1 MGERSHMAIGCS
13 LTGSLLPGER
23 GGFEL
28 HNIRRLWI
36 VLAIIVVTSF
46 VGLGFIG
53 QQIWVHRPP
62 IPSAVVTPPGETLFT
77 AQDIERGRQV
87 WQSMGG
93 QQLGSIWGHGA
104 YLTPDWSADWLH
116 RELTFIL
123 DRWAMRDF
131 GVPFAEV
138 SREAQAALKER
149 LREEIRNDRVDPATG
164 VLTVSDDRAAAIRD
178 NQAYYEGLFGSAP
191 QQAVLREQYAMPE
204 NPIPDASRRAVLTT
218 FFFWASWA
226 TATDRPGDTATY
238 TMNWPH
244 EPLIGNLPT
253 TEAVVWSVASFIAL
267 IGAIGLLVWY
277 QAAQIHE
284 EPAAGPPAS
293 DPMEALRPTRSM
305 LATRK
310 YFAIVMLLFLV
321 QIGLGTLTAHY
332 TVEGQH
338 FYGFPLADWLP
349 YAVTRTWH
357 TQIAIFW
364 IATAWLA
371 TGLYIAPAISGY
383 DPPWQTLGVNVLF
396 AALLVVVAGSL
407 AGEWLGVQQRLGLDT
422 NFWFGHQGYEYV
434 DLGRFWQI
442 LLFVGLLL
450 WLFLV
455 GRALWPALRKPSDS
469 RSLIA
474 SVFVLTVAIALFY
487 SAGLA
492 WGKHTHLAMVEYWRW
507 WVVHLWVEGFFEVF
521 ATAVIALLFMKL
533 GLVRA
538 KIASS
543 AVLVSAIIFLSGG
556 IIGTLHHLYWSGTPA
571 SVMAFGAVFSA
582 LEVVPLVLLGLEGY
596 NNYRVTKTA
605 TWVFAYRWPILF
617 FVAVAFWNMLG
628 AGVFGFLVNPPIS
641 LYYIQGLNTTAVHAH
656 AALFGV
662 YGMLGIGLMLFCLR
676 GLTARDAWDDRLLKW
691 GFWGLNIGLAM
702 MLFFSLL
709 PIGAIQGWAAVAEG
723 FWYARSVEVVQSPL
737 VRTLVWM
744 RVPGDIVFG
753 LGALLIGLF
762 LFKLWR
768 GSLGRV
774 SLETG
779 RKGESPLAAE

>member
-1 MGERSHMAIGCS
+1 MHS
-13 LTGSLLPGER
+13 
-23 GGFEL
+23 
-28 HNIRRLWI
+28 IRRLWI
-36 VLAIIVVTSF
+36 VLTIIVVVSF
-46 VGLGFIG
+46 AVLGFIG
-53 QQIWVHRPP
+53 QQIYVHRPP
-62 IPSAVVTPPGETLFT
+62 IPSAVVTEGGETLFT
-77 AQDIERGRQV
+77 RDDIQRGRQV

-116 RELTFIL
+116 RELVFML
-123 DRWAMRDF
+123 DRWAQRDY
-131 GVPFAEV
+131 GVPFTEV
-138 SREAQAALKER
+138 SREQQAALKER
-149 LREEIRNDRVDPATG
+149 LSAEIRNDRVDPETG
-164 VLTVSDDRAAAIRD
+164 VLMVSPERAAAIGD
-178 NQAYYEGLFGSAP
+178 NRSFYEGLFGAAP
-191 QQAVLREQYAMPE
+191 EQAVLREKYALPE
-204 NPIPDASRRAVLTT
+204 NPVPDVSRREALTT
-218 FFFWASWA
+218 FLFWTSWA
-226 TATDRPGDTATY
+226 TATNRPGEAATY

-253 TEAVVWSVASFIAL
+253 TEAVVWSVASFVAL

-277 QAAQIHE
+277 QAARLEKE
-284 EPAAGPPAS
+284 EVPAPPAS
-293 DPMEALRPTRSM
+293 DPLETLRPTGSM

-310 YFAIVMLLFLV
+310 YFGVVMLLFLV

-332 TVEGQH
+332 TIEGQH

-371 TGLYIAPAISGY
+371 TGLYIAPAVSGY
-383 DPPWQTLGVNVLF
+383 EPPRQTLGVNVLF
-396 AALLVVVAGSL
+396 VALLVVVAGSL
-407 AGEWLGVQQRLGLDT
+407 AGEWFGVQQKLGLDA

-450 WLFLV
+450 WLLLV
-455 GRALWPALRKPSDS
+455 GRALWPVLRKPSES
-469 RSLIA
+469 QPLIA
-474 SVFVLTVAIALFY
+474 AVFISTVAIALFY
-487 SAGLA
+487 AAGLA
-492 WGKHTHLAMVEYWRW
+492 WGRHTALSMIEYWRW

-538 KIASS
+538 KIASA
-543 AVLVSAIIFLSGG
+543 AVLVSTIIFLSGG
-556 IIGTLHHLYWSGTPA
+556 IIGTLHHLYWAGTPP
-571 SVMAFGAVFSA
+571 SVMAWGAVVSA

-596 NNYRVTKTA
+596 HNYRMTRSTEWIV
-605 TWVFAYRWPILF
+605 AYRWPILF

-628 AGVFGFLVNPPIS
+628 AGVFGFLINPPIS

-676 GLTARDAWDDRLLKW
+676 GLTVRAAWDDRLLKW
-691 GFWGLNIGLAM
+691 GFWGLNIGLLM
-702 MLFFSLL
+702 MLFLSLL
-709 PIGAIQGWAAVAEG
+709 PIGVIQGWAAVSVG
-723 FWYARSVEVVQSPL
+723 LWYARSVEVVQSPL

-753 LGALLIGLF
+753 LGALLIAVF
-762 LFKLWR
+762 VFKLWL

-774 SLETG
+774 PLTKGREGET
-779 RKGESPLAAE
+779 PMAAE

>member
-1 MGERSHMAIGCS
+1 M
-13 LTGSLLPGER
+13 
-23 GGFEL
+23 

-36 VLAIIVVTSF
+36 VLTIVVVVSF
-46 VGLGFIG
+46 AGLGFIG
-53 QQIWVHRPP
+53 QQIYVHRPP
-62 IPSAVVTPPGETLFT
+62 VPSAVVTESGETLFT
-77 AQDIERGRQV
+77 RDDIQRGRQV

-116 RELTFIL
+116 RELVFML
-123 DRWAMRDF
+123 DRWAERDY
-131 GVPFAEV
+131 GLPFADI
-138 SREAQAALKER
+138 SRERQAALKER
-149 LREEIRNDRVDPATG
+149 LSEEIRSDRVDPETG
-164 VLTVSDDRAAAIRD
+164 VLTVSAERTAAIRN
-178 NQAYYEGLFGSAP
+178 NQSFYEGLFGAAP
-191 QQAVLREQYAMPE
+191 AQADLREKYALPE
-204 NPIPDASRRAVLTT
+204 NPVPDASRRQWLTT
-218 FFFWASWA
+218 FLFWTSWA
-226 TATDRPGDTATY
+226 TATNRPGEAATY

-253 TEAVVWSVASFIAL
+253 TEAVVWSVASFVAL

-277 QAAQIHE
+277 QAAQLE
-284 EPAAGPPAS
+284 EEAAPPPPVS
-293 DPMEALRPTRSM
+293 DPLETLRPTSSM

-310 YFAIVMLLFLV
+310 YFGVVMLLFLV

-332 TVEGQH
+332 TIEGQH

-371 TGLYIAPAISGY
+371 TGLYIAPAVSGY
-383 DPPWQTLGVNVLF
+383 EPPRQTLGVNVLF
-396 AALLVVVAGSL
+396 GALLIVVVGSL
-407 AGEWLGVQQRLGLDT
+407 AGEWFGVEQKLGLDA

-450 WLFLV
+450 WLLLV
-455 GRALWPALRKPSDS
+455 GRSLWPVLRKPSDS
-469 RSLIA
+469 QPLIA
-474 SVFVLTVAIALFY
+474 ALFVSTVAIALFY
-487 SAGLA
+487 AAGLT
-492 WGKHTHLAMVEYWRW
+492 WGQHTALSMIEYWRW

-538 KIASS
+538 KIASA
-543 AVLVSAIIFLSGG
+543 AVLVSTIIFLSGG
-556 IIGTLHHLYWSGTPA
+556 IMGTLHHLYWAGTPP
-571 SVMAFGAVFSA
+571 SVMAWGAVVSA

-596 NNYRVTKTA
+596 RNYRVTKSTK
-605 TWVFAYRWPILF
+605 WISSYRWPILF

-628 AGVFGFLVNPPIS
+628 AGVFGFLINPPIS

-676 GLTARDAWDDRLLKW
+676 GLTVRAAWDDRLLKW
-691 GFWGLNIGLAM
+691 GFWGLNIGLTM
-702 MLFFSLL
+702 MLFLSLL
-709 PIGAIQGWAAVAEG
+709 PIGAIQGWAAVSEG
-723 FWYARSVEVVQSPL
+723 LWYARSVEVVHSPL

-753 LGALLIGLF
+753 LGALMIALF
-762 LFKLWR
+762 VFKLWL

-774 SLETG
+774 PMTKG
-779 RKGESPLAAE
+779 REGESPMAAE

>member
-1 MGERSHMAIGCS
+1 MQNLKA
-13 LTGSLLPGER
+13 
-23 GGFEL
+23 
-28 HNIRRLWI
+28 LWI
-36 VLAIIVVTSF
+36 VLAVICIVSF
-46 VGLGFIG
+46 AILGLIG
-53 QQIWVHRPP
+53 RQIYVHMPP
-62 IPSAVVTPPGETLFT
+62 VPNVVATESGEVLFT
-77 AQDIERGRQV
+77 SDDIQRGRQV

-93 QQLGSIWGHGA
+93 HQLGSIWGHGS

-116 RELTFIL
+116 RELVMIL
-123 DRWAMRDF
+123 DQWAMQDYGARYDDLSS
-131 GVPFAEV
+131 E
-138 SREAQAALKER
+138 RRAALRDR
-149 LREEIRNDRVDPATG
+149 LQTEVRNDHPDEAGRLV
-164 VLTVSDDRAAAIRD
+164 VSDARAAAIRA
-178 NQAYYEGLFGSAP
+178 NQRYYSDLFG
-191 QQAVLREQYAMPE
+191 AVPELTNLRAQYAMPE
-204 NPIPDASRRAVLTT
+204 NPIPDAARREALTT

-226 TATDRPGDTATY
+226 TTTNRPGTETTY

-244 EPLIGNLPT
+244 EPLVGNVVT

-277 QAAQIHE
+277 QAIYVAE
-284 EPAAGPPAS
+284 EPLPESPKT
-293 DPMEALRPTRSM
+293 DPLVALQPTHSM

-310 YFAIVMLLFLV
+310 YFYVVILLFLT

-371 TGLYIAPAISGY
+371 TGLYIAPATGGD
-383 DPPWQTLGVNVLF
+383 DPKYQTLGVNFLF
-396 AALLVVVAGSL
+396 VALLIVVIGSL
-407 AGEWLGVQQRLGLDT
+407 TGEWFAVQQKMGLEW
-422 NFWFGHQGYEYV
+422 NFWFGHQGYEYI

-442 LLFVGLLL
+442 LLFIGLLL
-450 WLFLV
+450 WLVLV
-455 GRALWPALRKPSDS
+455 GRAIWPALSKPSDS
-469 RSLIA
+469 RALIGM
-474 SVFVLTVAIALFY
+474 VFISTVAIALFY
-487 SAGLA
+487 AAGLA
-492 WGKHTHLAMVEYWRW
+492 WGQHTHLSMIEYWRW

-538 KIASS
+538 KVASIAVIFST
-543 AVLVSAIIFLSGG
+543 IIFLSGG
-556 IIGTLHHLYWSGTPA
+556 IIGTLHHLYWSGAPP
-571 SVMAFGAVFSA
+571 SVMAWGAVVSA

-596 NNYRVTKTA
+596 HNYRYTERA
-605 TWVFAYRWPILF
+605 PWVAAYRWPIIF

-656 AALFGV
+656 GALFGV

-676 GLTARDAWDDRLLKW
+676 GMSSMTAWDDRLLKW
-691 GFWGLNIGLAM
+691 GFWCLNIGLAM
-702 MLFFSLL
+702 MLFMSLL

-723 FWYARSVEVVQSPL
+723 FWYARSVEVVQSPT
-737 VRTLVWM
+737 VRFLVWM

-753 LGALLIGLF
+753 IGALLIGIF
-762 LFKLWR
+762 VFKLWY
-768 GSLGRV
+768 GSRGRV
-774 SLETG
+774 
-779 RKGESPLAAE
+779 RVKKAGEAPSPLAAE

>member
-1 MGERSHMAIGCS
+1 M
-13 LTGSLLPGER
+13 
-23 GGFEL
+23 

-53 QQIWVHRPP
+53 RQIWVHRPP
-62 IPSAVVTPPGETLFT
+62 IPSAVVTQSGDTLLT
-77 AQDIERGRQV
+77 VQDIERGRQV

-131 GVPFAEV
+131 GMPFTEV
-138 SREAQAALKER
+138 NREVQAALKER
-149 LREEIRNDRVDPATG
+149 LRHEIRNDRVDPETG
-164 VLTVSDDRAAAIRD
+164 ILTVSEDRAAAIRA
-178 NQAYYEGLFGSAP
+178 NRAYYEGLFGAAP
-191 QQAVLREQYAMPE
+191 QQSLLREQYAMPE
-204 NPIPDASRRAVLTT
+204 NPIPDASRRAALTA
-218 FFFWASWA
+218 FFFWTSWA
-226 TATDRPGDTATY
+226 TATNRPGDTATY

-253 TEAVVWSVASFIAL
+253 TEAVVWSVASFVAL

-277 QAAQIHE
+277 QAAQVHE
-284 EPAAGPPAS
+284 EPAGPPAS

-407 AGEWLGVQQRLGLDT
+407 AGEWLGVQQQLGLDT

-474 SVFVLTVAIALFY
+474 SVFVSTVAIALFY
-487 SAGLA
+487 AAGLA

-533 GLVRA
+533 GLVRQ

-543 AVLVSAIIFLSGG
+543 AVLISAIIFLSGG

-596 NNYRVTKTA
+596 NNYRVTRTA

-676 GLTARDAWDDRLLKW
+676 GLKPDVVWNEKLLKTA
-691 GFWGLNIGLAM
+691 FWSLNIGLAGM
-702 MLFFSLL
+702 SLL
-709 PIGAIQGWAAVAEG
+709 TLLPLGILQLNAALEHG
-723 FWYARSVEVVQSPL
+723 YWFARSAEFMQQPIVDM
-737 VRTLVWM
+737 LVWM
-744 RVPGDIVFG
+744 RVPADTLFSV
-753 LGALLIGLF
+753 GALALVWF
-762 LFKLWR
+762 VASLWLAPR
-768 GSLGRV
+768 R
-774 SLETG
+774 E
-779 RKGESPLAAE
+779 PLPVANPSEA

>member
-1 MGERSHMAIGCS
+1 V
-13 LTGSLLPGER
+13 
-23 GGFEL
+23 

-36 VLAIIVVTSF
+36 VLAVIVVVSF
-46 VGLGFIG
+46 VVLGFIG
-53 QQIWVHRPP
+53 RQIYVHRPP
-62 IPSAVVTPPGETLFT
+62 VPSAVVTEGGETLFT
-77 AQDIERGRQV
+77 SEDIQRGRQV

-116 RELTFIL
+116 RELVFML
-123 DRWAMRDF
+123 DRWAKRDY
-131 GVPFAEV
+131 GVPFADI
-138 SREAQAALKER
+138 SRERQAALKER
-149 LREEIRNDRVDPATG
+149 LSEEIRDDHVDPETG
-164 VLTVSDDRAAAIRD
+164 VLTVSADRAAAIRD
-178 NQAYYEGLFGSAP
+178 NQAFYEGLFGSAP
-191 QQAVLREQYAMPE
+191 EQAALREDYAIPDD
-204 NPIPDASRRAVLTT
+204 PIPDASRRAALTT

-226 TATDRPGDTATY
+226 TATDRPGETATY

-277 QAAQIHE
+277 QAAQIAK
-284 EPAAGPPAS
+284 EPDTVPPAS
-293 DPMEALRPTRSM
+293 DPLETLRPTRSM
-305 LATRK
+305 LAVRK
-310 YFAIVMLLFLV
+310 YFGVVMLLFLA

-332 TVEGQH
+332 TVEGTH
-338 FYGFPLADWLP
+338 FYGFPLAEWLP
-349 YAVTRTWH
+349 YVVTRTWH

-383 DPPWQTLGVNVLF
+383 EPPGQTLGVNVLF
-396 AALLVVVAGSL
+396 GALLIVVVGSL
-407 AGEWLGVQQRLGLDT
+407 AGEWLGVEQKLGLDT
-422 NFWFGHQGYEYV
+422 NFWFGHQGYEYI

-450 WLFLV
+450 WLLLV
-455 GRALWPALRKPSDS
+455 GRALWPVLRKPSDS
-469 RSLIA
+469 QPLIA
-474 SVFVLTVAIALFY
+474 AVFISTVAIALFY
-487 SAGLA
+487 AAGLA
-492 WGKHTHLAMVEYWRW
+492 WGKHTHLSMIEYWRW

-521 ATAVIALLFMKL
+521 ATAVIAVIFMKL
-533 GLVRA
+533 GLVRPR
-538 KIASS
+538 IASS
-543 AVLVSAIIFLSGG
+543 AVLVSTIIFLSGG
-556 IIGTLHHLYWSGTPA
+556 IVGTLHHLYWAGTPPSA
-571 SVMAFGAVFSA
+571 MAWGAVVSA

-596 NNYRVTKTA
+596 HNYRMTKSA
-605 TWVFAYRWPILF
+605 KWVHAYRWPILF
-617 FVAVAFWNMLG
+617 LVAVAFWNMLG

-676 GLTARDAWDDRLLKW
+676 GLTVRAAWDDRLLKW

-702 MLFFSLL
+702 MIFLSLL
-709 PIGAIQGWAAVAEG
+709 PIGAIQGWASVSEG
-723 FWYARSVEVVQSPL
+723 LWYARSVEIVQSPL

-753 LGALLIGLF
+753 LGALLIALF
-762 LFKLWR
+762 VFKLWR

-774 SLETG
+774 PLTKGGE
-779 RKGESPLAAE
+779 GESPLAAE

>member
-1 MGERSHMAIGCS
+1 M
-13 LTGSLLPGER
+13 
-23 GGFEL
+23 

-36 VLAIIVVTSF
+36 ILTIVVVVSF
-46 VGLGFIG
+46 AVLGFIG
-53 QQIWVHRPP
+53 QQIYVNRPP
-62 IPSAVVTPPGETLFT
+62 VPSAVVTESGETLFT
-77 AQDIERGRQV
+77 AEDIHRGRQV

-116 RELTFIL
+116 RELVFML
-123 DRWAMRDF
+123 DHWAERDY

-138 SREAQAALKER
+138 SREQQAALKER
-149 LREEIRNDRVDPATG
+149 LSEEIRTDRVDPETG
-164 VLTVSDDRAAAIRD
+164 VLTVSEERAAAIHD
-178 NQAYYEGLFGSAP
+178 NRLFYEGLFGAAP
-191 QQAVLREQYAMPE
+191 AQATLRAKYALPE
-204 NPIPDASRRAVLTT
+204 NPVPDASRRAALTT
-218 FFFWASWA
+218 FLFWTSWA
-226 TATDRPGDTATY
+226 TATNRPGEAATY

-277 QAAQIHE
+277 QAAQLDQE
-284 EPAAGPPAS
+284 ETPATPTS
-293 DPMEALRPTRSM
+293 DPLATLRPTSSM

-310 YFAIVMLLFLV
+310 FFGVVMLLFLA
-321 QIGLGTLTAHY
+321 QIVLGTLTAHY
-332 TVEGQH
+332 TIEGQH

-371 TGLYIAPAISGY
+371 TGLYIAPAVSGY
-383 DPPWQTLGVNVLF
+383 EPPGQTLGVNVLF
-396 AALLVVVAGSL
+396 GALLIVVVGSL
-407 AGEWLGVQQRLGLDT
+407 AGEWLGVQQKLGLDI
-422 NFWFGHQGYEYV
+422 NFWFGHQGYEYI

-450 WLFLV
+450 WLLLV
-455 GRALWPALRKPSDS
+455 GRALWPALRKPGDS
-469 RSLIA
+469 QPLIA
-474 SVFVLTVAIALFY
+474 AVFVATVAIALFY
-487 SAGLA
+487 AAGLT
-492 WGKHTHLAMVEYWRW
+492 WGQRTALSMIEYWRW

-533 GLVRA
+533 GLVRP
-538 KIASS
+538 KIASA
-543 AVLVSAIIFLSGG
+543 AVLVSTIIFLSGG
-556 IIGTLHHLYWSGTPA
+556 IIGTLHHLYFAGTPP
-571 SVMAFGAVFSA
+571 SVMAWGAVVSA

-596 NNYRVTKTA
+596 RNYRVTKSA
-605 TWVFAYRWPILF
+605 KWILVYRWPILF

-676 GLTARDAWDDRLLKW
+676 GVTAPAAWDDRLLKW

-702 MLFFSLL
+702 MLFLSLL
-709 PIGAIQGWAAVAEG
+709 PIGAIQGWAAVSVG
-723 FWYARSVEVVQSPL
+723 LWYARSIEVVQSPL

-753 LGALLIGLF
+753 LGALLIALF
-762 LFKLWR
+762 VFKLWL
-768 GSLGRV
+768 GSLGHV
-774 SLETG
+774 PLTKGQE
-779 RKGESPLAAE
+779 GESPLAAE